1 MRAEQFPPMPDE
13 LAERWGRFPHWDQDT
28 NYNLHLGFVVE
39 DMRAGY
45 ARLRLPIRPEVMQP
59 AGIMH
64 GGAIAS
70 LIDTAVVPAIGTAGV
85 EPTRMVT
92 ISMNIDYMGA
102 ITDEDAVCEGWV
114 TKQGRSIV
122 FCSAEVTGANSGRV
136 CATGTLV
143 YKV

>member
-70 LIDTAVVPAIGTAGV
+70 
-85 EPTRMVT
+85 
-92 ISMNIDYMGA
+92 
-102 ITDEDAVCEGWV
+102 
-114 TKQGRSIV
+114 
-122 FCSAEVTGANSGRV
+122 
-136 CATGTLV
+136 
-143 YKV
+143 

>member
-1 MRAEQFPPMPDE
+1 MRADQFPPMPDE

>member
-1 MRAEQFPPMPDE
+1 
-13 LAERWGRFPHWDQDT
+13 
-28 NYNLHLGFVVE
+28 VE
-39 DMRAGY
+39 DMRQGY
-45 ARLRLPIRPEVMQP
+45 ARLRMPIRPEIMQP

-70 LIDTAVVPAIGTAGV
+70 LIDTAVVPAIGASGV

-92 ISMNIDYMGA
+92 ISMTINYMGA
-102 ITDEDAVCEGWV
+102 IADEDAVCEGWV
-114 TKQGRSIV
+114 TRRGKSIV
-122 FCSAEVTGANSGRV
+122 FCSAEVTGAKSGRV

>member
-13 LAERWGRFPHWDQDT
+13 LAERWGRFPHWNQDT

>member
-1 MRAEQFPPMPDE
+1 MRADDFPPITDDVRE
-13 LAERWGRFPHWDQDT
+13 VWSRFPSWDQPT
-28 NYNLHLGFVVE
+28 NMNLHMGLIVE
-39 DMRAGY
+39 DIRAGY
-45 ARLRLPIRPEVMQP
+45 ARLRMPLKPEIMQP

-70 LIDTAVVPAIGTAGV
+70 LIDTAVVPAIGGVGV

-92 ISMNIDYMGA
+92 ISMNINYMGA
-102 ITDEDAVCEGWV
+102 IGDEDAVCEGWI
-114 TKQGRSIV
+114 TRQGRSII
-122 FCSAEVTGANSGRV
+122 FCSAEVTGANSGKV

>member
-85 EPTRMVT
+85 DPTRMVT

>member
-1 MRAEQFPPMPDE
+1 MRADQFPPMPADM
-13 LAERWGRFPHWDQDT
+13 AERWGRFPHWDQDT

-39 DMRAGY
+39 EMRAGY

-92 ISMNIDYMGA
+92 ISMNIDFMGA
-102 ITDEDAVCEGWV
+102 IADEDAVCEGWV

-122 FCSAEVTGANSGRV
+122 FCSAEVSGAESGRV